1 MILHLVNKS
10 TCFLLI
16 FFLAFIRTFG
26 QAAAPKVAY
35 VVDSILV
42 VEDPEKGDDI
52 LNEDVSDLTIVRNK
66 DSLKLLGYE
75 QFDAVS
81 FVFTKAYRGRPDSIK
96 IIPSIKSMQKK
107 DGLWLFHSTPYTGRI
122 INYYYSGRK
131 LADGYLVNGKVNGI
145 EILYYQNG
153 HESLEREYKEGKTD
167 GIEREYYLD
176 GSLRQEGRY
185 VAGKEEGAWKSYF
198 PNGQVKLYNNYRAG
212 ELVDSAIRYYSTGIV
227 RDRVFIKNGK
237 VISDTRLTKINQ
249 LMAKS
254 AEKDK
259 EGDGKGA
266 IEYATKVIQNDSTYA
281 DAYFSRGTLELN
293 DMRFDEAIADLDK
306 ALTIEPF
313 MEVALSNRAFA
324 RIRKYQFSGSRSLRK
339 NKDVEVR
346 AASDKVDIP
355 PADVAKICSD
365 LGKAVLLGDKSDMIR
380 EALVNYCHMNMDR
393 L

>member
-1 MILHLVNKS
+1 MTANKAAYFLV
-10 TCFLLI
+10 I
-16 FFLAFIRTFG
+16 FCLTFNRMFG
-26 QAAAPKVAY
+26 QAVGTKVAY

-52 LNEDVSDLTIVRNK
+52 LNDDVSDISIVKNK

-81 FVFTKAYRGRPDSIK
+81 FVFTRAYRGRPDSIK
-96 IIPSIKSMQKK
+96 IIPSTKGMQKE
-107 DGLWLFHSTPYTGRI
+107 DELWLFHGSPYTGRI

-131 LADGYLVNGKVNGI
+131 QAEGYLANGKVNGVDV
-145 EILYYQNG
+145 LYYQNG
-153 HESLEREYKEGKTD
+153 HKSLEREYREGKPD

-185 VAGKEEGAWKSYF
+185 VAGKEEGVWKTYF
-198 PNGQVKLYNNYRAG
+198 PNGQVKLYGIYKAG
-212 ELVDSAIRYYSTGIV
+212 ELVDSAIGYYSSGVV

-237 VISDTRLTKINQ
+237 VNSDPNLMKIGE
-249 LMAKS
+249 LMKKS
-254 AEKDK
+254 EEKNK
-259 EGDGKGA
+259 EGDVRAA
-266 IEYATKVIQNDSTYA
+266 IDYATKAIQKDSTYA
-281 DAYFSRGTLELN
+281 DAYFSRGTIKLN

-313 MEVALSNRAFA
+313 MEVALANRAFA
-324 RIRKYQFSGSRSLRK
+324 RIRKYQFSGSRSLLK

-346 AASDKVDIP
+346 AASDKVDIS
-355 PADVAKICSD
+355 PAEAEKICSD
-365 LGKAVLLGDKSDMIR
+365 LSKAVLMGDKSDMIK
-380 EALVNYCHMNMDR
+380 EALTNYCHVNMDR